1 MRFLAVDDD
10 PAVLEIITDLMERDG
25 RHELETANSPLL
37 GLEMAQANPGAYDAF
52 LLDLQM
58 PGMSGIE
65 LCAALREIEGLRRAP
80 IIMVT
85 RVSERGYID
94 DAFAAGATDYMNKP
108 IDPLEWKS
116 RIKMIERL
124 HEERQRSEMLAMR
137 AQASSPENQTPV
149 DFEAAI
155 PLHGQE
161 SAIEYLALENY
172 LLTLDGR
179 GLFAHAAMG
188 IHVENALQIHRR
200 ANPVVFVETMGDV
213 AAAIFEAVKAHSCMF
228 AYAGAGDFVVVT
240 SRQATIDRE
249 NLEFEINHALAE
261 FESIYAA
268 DGLPTPRVRVG
279 AQARGSLF
287 GARRAN
293 VILQQALEK
302 AQGTRIR
309 EAGVETRLLQ
319 LRKVLA

>member
-10 PAVLEIITDLMERDG
+10 PAVLEIICDLMERDG
-25 RHELETANSPLL
+25 RHEVATANSPML
-37 GLEMAQANPGAYDAF
+37 GLQMAQARPEAFDAF
-52 LLDLQM
+52 LLDIQM
-58 PGMSGIE
+58 PGMSGVE
-65 LCAALREIEGLRRAP
+65 LCGELRAIEPLRKAP

-85 RVSERGYID
+85 RVSERGFID

-116 RIKMIERL
+116 RIKMVERL
-124 HEERQRSEMLAMR
+124 HDERQRAEMLTLR
-137 AQASSPENQTPV
+137 ALAANPEYQQPV
-149 DFEAAI
+149 DFESAI

-161 SAIEYLALENY
+161 NAIEYLALENY

-240 SRQATIDRE
+240 SRQALIDRE
-249 NLEFEINHALAE
+249 NLEFQINHALTE
-261 FESIYAA
+261 FESIYVA

-279 AQARGSLF
+279 EQARGSLF
-287 GARRAN
+287 GARRATA
-293 VILQQALEK
+293 ILQQALEK
-302 AQGTRIR
+302 AQGSSTRDT
-309 EAGVETRLLQ
+309 GVETRLLQ